1 VTGDGDA
8 GQNSRETMTS
18 QKTESRPSSD
28 AMALAEELRRSI
40 GTFVRAIRQKTA
52 TGRSAPSE
60 TLGLLER
67 EGAMSVAA
75 LAQRRSVTHQS
86 MRVVVAQLMA
96 TGLVDRNPD
105 PGDGRSWL
113 VSLSDAGRTQLL
125 RDRDVRAARIGQLL
139 DTTLTAAEP
148 KRLRAS
154 VELLDRI
161 SAAAGD

>member
-1 VTGDGDA
+1 MAMPGRK
-8 GQNSRETMTS
+8 SRETMTS

-96 TGLVDRNPD
+96 TGMVDRNPD

-113 VSLSDAGRTQLL
+113 VSLSDAGRAQLL

-139 DTTLTAAEP
+139 DATLTAAEQ